1 MTTVAKLP
9 GNKHTPGSEGVV
21 TSFVA
26 LGSNLDDPDGQLR
39 RAIFELAELPE
50 SKLLACSS
58 FFVSRPL
65 GTSIQPDYINAVVK
79 IETRLSAEALLME
92 LQNIEDAHG
101 RKRTIRWGART
112 LDLDLL
118 LYGDNII
125 STDSLQVPHPEMQKR
140 NFVLYPL
147 LELVQDVEI
156 PGVGWL
162 REILQKCSAD
172 GLRKYEPA

>member
-1 MTTVAKLP
+1 MTTVAKI
-9 GNKHTPGSEGVV
+9 NNNRHTSGSEDVV
-21 TSFVA
+21 TSFIA

-50 SKLLACSS
+50 SRLLACSS
-58 FFVSRPL
+58 FFVSSPV
-65 GTSIQPDYINAVVK
+65 GPSDQPDYINAVAK
-79 IETRLSAEALLME
+79 IETRLSAEVLLEE
-92 LQNIEDAHG
+92 LQKIEDAHG

-125 STDSLQVPHPEMQKR
+125 STDSLQVPHPEMQRR

-162 REILQKCSAD
+162 REILQECSAD